1 MHEGICLLDVLPVD
15 DGRDRG
21 AVRGREVARRRL
33 EGERRGDQ
41 APERQSTREPGDGN
55 GDERRAAHEVGTDHQ
70 PPAAPAVGGD
80 PAVQPEDEGR
90 QAVGQPHGHDAERTA
105 AVEGEPH
112 QGDVVERVAD
122 LARRDGAEE
131 EPEVTAPQEPERRGA
146 SGPRELAL
154 ARQVEHGIGHRPSVI
169 YA

>member
-1 MHEGICLLDVLPVD
+1 AGSPPESPATATGTS
-15 DGRDRG
+15 
-21 AVRGREVARRRL
+21 VAQRTRSAPTISRRRL
-33 EGERRGDQ
+33 QR
-41 APERQSTREPGDGN
+41 S
-55 GDERRAAHEVGTDHQ
+55 AAI
-70 PPAAPAVGGD
+70 PPCSPKTKA
-80 PAVQPEDEGR
+80 GR
-90 QAVGQPHGHDAERTA
+90 LSASRTERTA

-131 EPEVTAPQEPERRGA
+131 EPEVSAPQEPERRGA

-154 ARQVEHGIGHRPSVI
+154 ARQVEHRIGHRPSVI